1 MHHIFDAGCLVK
13 IMIKYDVNGIGGED
27 LNGKVKEIKSCSE
40 KKLNVQTKKTT
51 NKKNI
56 FTEGFHKFGK
66 KTKNIMKKF
75 LTFVKK
81 EQKGK
86 DNNDNKDAILENEN
100 EKEKEKE
107 LTKKEELLL
116 KELANGL
123 YNLLKEEC
131 FLCGQYM
138 INITQIQFSQEDENI
153 KWGKLAVN

>member
-40 KKLNVQTKKTT
+40 KKLNVQKKKTT

-66 KTKNIMKKF
+66 KTKNTMKKF
-75 LTFVKK
+75 LTFAKK
-81 EQKGK
+81 GQKGK
-86 DNNDNKDAILENEN
+86 ANKDVILEN
-100 EKEKEKE
+100 EKEKE
-107 LTKKEELLL
+107 LTKDKELLL

-131 FLCGQYM
+131 VLCGQYM
-138 INITQIQFSQEDENI
+138 INSTQIQFFQEDENI
-153 KWGKLAVN
+153 KWEKLVVN